1 MLQAEAELCLVGC
14 VLEFRC
20 GWVEVVLYN
29 LMFDC
34 SCSFLLTGV
43 VSAGRPESEIE
54 GKIEGRIEL
63 KGGRGRKRKQ
73 LLDDL
78 KETRG

>member
-1 MLQAEAELCLVGC
+1 
-14 VLEFRC
+14 
-20 GWVEVVLYN
+20 
-29 LMFDC
+29 MFDC

-63 KGGRGRKRKQ
+63 KGRRGRKRKQ